1 MIKKTANYFWSL
13 RREFAKYFIVGFSG
27 LFFDM
32 GTLILFKE
40 KFGMAPVAAVVLNQ
54 IILLNYNFLLNK
66 YWSFRNRAMPHKQ
79 LVRYLSLAIFN
90 YLFAVGTMYLFNHI
104 LNFDYRLVRVATIA
118 IIVSWNFLLY
128 KYWVYKVENFVS
140 PVLSTVNNLG
150 NLNN

>member
-1 MIKKTANYFWSL
+1 MKVAMI
-13 RREFAKYFIVGFSG
+13 
-27 LFFDM
+27 
-32 GTLILFKE
+32 
-40 KFGMAPVAAVVLNQ
+40 LNQ

-118 IIVSWNFLLY
+118 IMVSWNFLLY
-128 KYWVYKVENFVS
+128 KYWVYKVENVVS
-140 PVLSTVNNLG
+140 PVLSTVNNLSD
-150 NLNN
+150 LNN